1 MVKWFLRQL
10 APGPPRTYGA
20 PRQDPAAGE
29 THVASMVCARS
40 PDANHFSEDS
50 SKMST
55 GRVEILGCCSV
66 GYHRH
71 FGQSLT
77 PRVPPKTC

>member
-1 MVKWFLRQL
+1 MVLEAARPRPPTHLR
-10 APGPPRTYGA
+10 A

-40 PDANHFSEDS
+40 PDANHLSEDS

-55 GRVEILGCCSV
+55 GRVEILGYCSV
-66 GYHRH
+66 GYRRH